1 MYENLNKNLKLAST
15 FMGSLL
21 FLSTASFQIVGS
33 SVYKTPFAINA
44 VVASKE
50 FERLKSQYG
59 KDTRLTN
66 TQEYRL
72 IIKFYQDKCNGKL
85 IAKPQADANGTI
97 TGYTYQYYSPISGDG
112 LLFGNNYSYGS
123 WVSYDSQYKEDLKE
137 QWKDEGTLQDSE
149 AVHQFVKDWKKRY
162 ITKKT
167 HKKEEPKKEEPKKEE
182 PKKEEPK
189 KEEPKKEEPKKEEP
203 KKEEPVS
210 I

>member
-66 TQEYRL
+66 TQGYRL

-85 IAKPQADANGTI
+85 IAKPQADTNGTI
-97 TGYTYQYYSPISGDG
+97 TGYTYQYYSTISGDG
-112 LLFGNNYSYGS
+112 LLFDNNYSYGS
-123 WVSYDSQYKEDLKE
+123 WVSYDSQYKKDLKE
-137 QWKDEGTLQDSE
+137 QWKNDGTLQDSE
-149 AVHQFVKDWKKRY
+149 AVHQFVKDWKKTY
-162 ITKKT
+162 LTKKAPKQDSS
-167 HKKEEPKKEEPKKEE
+167 KKQEPKKQEPTAK
-182 PKKEEPK
+182 
-189 KEEPKKEEPKKEEP
+189 
-203 KKEEPVS
+203 
-210 I
+210 